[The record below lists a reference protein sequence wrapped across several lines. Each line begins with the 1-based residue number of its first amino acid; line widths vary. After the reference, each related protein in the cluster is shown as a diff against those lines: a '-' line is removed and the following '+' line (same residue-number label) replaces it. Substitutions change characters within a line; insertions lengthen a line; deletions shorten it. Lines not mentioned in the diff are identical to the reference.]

1 MGNSPSIYE
10 KASLLR
16 DAVFAADD
24 GIITTFAV
32 VAGSTGAGL
41 HPSIAVILGFA
52 NLFADGFSMATGIYM
67 GVKSEQ
73 EYEKAEGSGHWRYD
87 SPFKNAIVTYF
98 SFVIAG
104 LFPVLPYLFKMES
117 AFVVSCFVVGL
128 SLFAVGI
135 LKGIYTKKH
144 WLRSGIEMLAIGGIS
159 AILAYSIG
167 YLLDTFVV

>member
-1 MGNSPSIYE
+1 M
-10 KASLLR
+10 LR

-32 VAGSTGAGL
+32 VAGSTGAAL
-41 HPSIAVILGFA
+41 HPSITVILGFA

-73 EYEKAEGSGHWRYD
+73 EYEKAEGSEHWRYD
-87 SPFKNAIVTYF
+87 SPFKNAVVTYF

-117 AFVVSCFVVGL
+117 AFAISCFVVGL

-144 WLRSGIEMLAIGGIS
+144 WLRSGIEMLSIGGVS
-159 AILAYSIG
+159 AILAYAVG

>member
-32 VAGSTGAGL
+32 VAGSTGAAL

-73 EYEKAEGSGHWRYD
+73 EYEKAAGSRHWRYD

-104 LFPVLPYLFKMES
+104 LFPVLPYLFKLES
-117 AFVVSCFVVGL
+117 AFVVSCFVVGI
-128 SLFAVGI
+128 SLFAVGV

-144 WLRSGIEMLAIGGIS
+144 WLRSGLGMLFIGGIS
-159 AILAYSIG
+159 AVLAYAVG
-167 YLLDTFVV
+167 YLLDTYIV